1 MQTREQFKTV
11 THVIPAGNKTAQMG
25 LALIAALAAIIAVS
39 LPIQGHAQTSIPHD
53 WSLKPSGLDT
63 RDKFRLLFAS
73 STKRNAN
80 PSDIAIY
87 NTFVQTRAAA
97 GHTDIQAYSAGF
109 KVVGCTGTVDA
120 TDNTGTTGT
129 GVPIYWLD
137 GDKVADD
144 YADFYDGSWDS
155 RSPTTETGASVTTT
169 STDGVITGCSAIGT
183 DGGATLGDGIS
194 VSMGNPSGN
203 GSGLSGALTRIEF
216 THRLYGLSVVF
227 QVSASTDAKLSALV
241 VNDGTNDRTLT
252 PTFVPGTFDYDADV
266 GNAVTTVTLT
276 ATVNNANASVTG
288 VTLDGTA
295 IADTDFS
302 DGITVP
308 SLAEDDNEIVVTV
321 TAENN
326 VNNTKDYTVTVSRA
340 RRGTTTPT
348 PPGQVEVPNDWSLI
362 PTGLAAGDKFRL
374 LFLSSTSTDGSSYDI
389 ADYNTFV
396 QGRAAAGHT
405 DIQAYSSAFRVVGCT
420 SDSDAT
426 ANTGAYNSAGT
437 GVPIHWLNGNKVAD
451 DYPDFYDGSWDD
463 EANDKNE
470 LGDNGPDTSQ
480 TANFPLTGCQDYGEE
495 ANLGGRSLALGQ
507 PTPRVGRPNSSATN
521 AGPIH
526 SLSFVGPSDS
536 RPMYGLSQVF
546 EVGAP
551 TDVTLRNL
559 ELEGAPGGETILLSP
574 DFDSATETYTAA
586 VVNRVDAVTL
596 TARKKD
602 TTATV
607 AITNDDDTSTEGEAE
622 LDLNVGSNTLTVTV
636 TAADTTAKTYTI
648 TVTRAA
654 VLPAPT
660 DCPADTDWCTTLG
673 VGYAT
678 SSGVSSMFEEFGY
691 LANSNFGDLLSTTFS
706 HGGTSY
712 TVSQVYRSKNTSP
725 DGNTVLSDKL
735 SIAVSSALPDGTV
748 LQLGSRTFT
757 VDTDSE
763 TTILNQ
769 EEWDLRG
776 NSVSWTA
783 GQHVTASLKFPTAVK
798 TPRAISIADASAAE
812 NAGHLVFNVTLSRSL
827 PNTVK
832 VDFETISGGTATE
845 GEDYH
850 ARRTYTHVIPPRET
864 TVQMGFA
871 LIEDTV
877 NEQPDET
884 VKVRI
889 SNARVVDAYGDKIK
903 DLDITNAEATGTIT
917 APPTST
923 TIVPGLTIGIKDAA
937 GNEEDGWIDFRVR
950 LSKKYDDYVCYDF
963 ETISGGTA
971 TEGRDYLKIPRAT
984 YWMQSGKR
992 VDKPFV
998 RIIDDSINDN
1008 GETVKVKISNAR
1020 LCNDPSQTL
1029 SITRAE
1035 ATGTINNSDPMPL
1048 AWMVRFGRTV
1058 GSQVVDALGQRLD
1071 GATAS
1076 HVTVGGINLTGEPGA
1091 VPEAPS
1097 DDPFGLPDWATRT
1110 QREESAQSLTA
1121 NELLLR
1127 SAFHLSS
1134 GGGQGGGAA
1143 YTAWGQVARSGFDA
1157 EVDDVTMDADVT
1169 SGLIGFDAEWER
1181 VLAGVMLSQSSGE
1194 GSYRLDPQKGD
1205 DAGTVNSSLS
1215 GVYPY
1220 ARLELNRQVSAWA
1233 LAGAG
1238 SGELTLQQ
1246 EGDKAM
1252 PTDITMRMGAV
1263 GFKGQVLDG
1272 TGASGLTMNV
1282 KSDAMWVGT
1291 KSERTS
1297 DMVATQGDVTRL
1309 RVIVEG
1315 KRAFD
1320 MGGGAT
1326 FTPSAEVGLRHDA
1339 GDAETGTGLE
1349 MGAGLSYAAGP
1360 LTVEG
1365 QVRMLVA
1372 HEESGYEEWGASGA
1386 IRITPSASGRGLT
1399 LSIAPEWGRTGSA
1412 TEQLWSARDATALGT
1427 DRVFEGDARLAVD
1440 AGYGVGLGHGV
1451 LTPYAGLTLGDAGSR
1466 TVRTGT
1472 RWQLGPDI
1480 VVGLEATRQTSDA
1493 GEGANEV
1500 RMRAA
1505 LRF

>member
-25 LALIAALAAIIAVS
+25 FALIAALAAIIAVS
-39 LPIQGHAQTSIPHD
+39 LPIQGHAQTSVPHD

-73 STKRNAN
+73 STKRNGN
-80 PSDIAIY
+80 PTDIAIY

-109 KVVGCTGTVDA
+109 KVVGCTATVDA
-120 TDNTGTTGT
+120 IDNTGTTGT

-155 RSPTTETGASVTTT
+155 RLPTSETGASVTTT
-169 STDGVITGCSAIGT
+169 SSDGVITGCSAIGT
-183 DGGATLGDGIS
+183 DGGRPLGHNTS
-194 VSMGNPSGN
+194 VSSSNPSGN
-203 GSGLSGALTRIEF
+203 TGLSGAISPSGNSR
-216 THRLYGLSVVF
+216 RLYGLSVVF
-227 QVSASTDAKLSALV
+227 EVSASTDATLSALV
-241 VNDGTNDRTLT
+241 VNDGTNDRTLDLM
-252 PTFVPGTFDYDADV
+252 PGTFDYDADV

-276 ATVNNANASVTG
+276 ATVNNSNASVTG

-326 VNNTKDYTVTVSRA
+326 TTQDYTVTVSRA
-340 RRGTTTPT
+340 RRRTTTPT
-348 PPGQVEVPNDWSLI
+348 PPGEVEVPNGWSLI

-374 LFLSSTSTDGSSYDI
+374 LFLSSTNTDGTSYDI

-405 DIQAYSSAFRVVGCT
+405 DIQAYSSAFRAVGCT

-495 ANLGGRSLALGQ
+495 AVLGGRTLALGQ
-507 PTPRVGRPNSSATN
+507 PTPRVGRPNSSATG

-526 SLSFVGPSDS
+526 SLSFVGPSDL

-546 EVGAP
+546 TVGAP
-551 TDVTLRNL
+551 TDVTLRDL
-559 ELEGAPGGETILLSP
+559 ELEGAPGGETIVLIP
-574 DFDSATETYTAA
+574 AFDSATETYTASVA
-586 VVNRVDAVTL
+586 NRIAAVTL
-596 TARKKD
+596 TATKND
-602 TTATV
+602 TNATV
-607 AITNDDDTSTEGEAE
+607 AIASDDDTSTEGEAE
-622 LDLNVGSNTLTVTV
+622 LSLSVGSNTLTLTL
-636 TAADTTAKTYTI
+636 TAEDATPKTYTI
-648 TVTRAA
+648 TVTRATA
-654 VLPAPT
+654 PPAPT

-673 VGYAT
+673 VGHFT
-678 SSGVSSMFEEFGY
+678 LPTNVSIFEEFGY
-691 LANSNFGDLLSTTFS
+691 QASGNHGDLRSTMFS

-712 TVSQVYRSKNTSP
+712 TVSFLNQTKITSL
-725 DGNTVLSDKL
+725 DGNTVLTGTL
-735 SIAVSSALPDGTV
+735 SIKTSQTLPDGTV

-757 VDTDSE
+757 VDTDSA
-763 TTILNQ
+763 TNTPSQ
-769 EEWDLRG
+769 ESWDIRANPL
-776 NSVSWTA
+776 SWTA
-783 GQHVTASLKFPTAVK
+783 GQHVTVSLKFPTAVK

-812 NAGHLVFNVTLSRSL
+812 NAGHLMFDVTLSRSFQR
-827 PNTVK
+827 TVK

-850 ARRTYTHVIPPRET
+850 ARRTYTHVILAGDK

-877 NEQPDET
+877 DDAGET
-884 VKVRI
+884 VKVRL

-903 DLDITNAEATGTIT
+903 DLDITTAEATGTIT
-917 APPTST
+917 APLTST
-923 TIVPGLTIGIKDAA
+923 TNVPGLTIGIKDAT
-937 GNEEDGWIDFRVR
+937 GDEEYGWIDFRVR
-950 LSKKYDDYVCYDF
+950 LSKKYDDLVCYDF

-971 TEGRDYLKIPRAT
+971 TEGTDYLKIPRAT
-984 YWMQSGKR
+984 YWMQIGKR

-998 RIIDDSINDN
+998 RLIDDSINDD
-1008 GETVKVKISNAR
+1008 GETVMVKISNAR
-1020 LCNDPSQTL
+1020 LCNDASQTL
-1029 SITRAE
+1029 FITRAE
-1035 ATGTINNSDPMPL
+1035 ATGTIRNTDPMPL
-1048 AWMVRFGRTV
+1048 AWMARFGRTV
-1058 GSQVVDALGQRLD
+1058 GSQVVDALGQRLN

-1121 NELLLR
+1121 NELLLG

-1134 GGGQGGGAA
+1134 GSDQGEGPA
-1143 YTAWGQVARSGFDA
+1143 YTAWGRVARSGFDA
-1157 EVDDVTMDADVT
+1157 EVDDVTMDGDVT

-1181 VLAGVMLSQSSGE
+1181 LLAGVMLSQSTGE
-1194 GSYRLDPQKGD
+1194 GSYRLSTENGAK
-1205 DAGTVNSSLS
+1205 AGTVESSLT

-1220 ARLELNRQVSAWA
+1220 VQLDLNATVSAWA

-1238 SGELTLQQ
+1238 SGEFTLRQ

-1263 GFKGQVLDG
+1263 GVKGQVLDG
-1272 TGASGLTMNV
+1272 TGASGLAMNV

-1291 KSERTS
+1291 QSERTA

-1315 KRAFD
+1315 ERAFD

-1326 FTPSAEVGLRHDA
+1326 LTPSAEVGLRHDA

-1427 DRVFEGDARLAVD
+1427 DRVFEGDARLALD
-1440 AGYGVGLGHGV
+1440 AGYGVGVGRGV

-1472 RWQLGPDI
+1472 RWQLGADA
-1480 VVGLEATRQTSDA
+1480 VLGLEATRQTSEA
-1493 GEGANEV
+1493 SEPANEV
-1500 RMRAA
+1500 RLRAA

>member
-25 LALIAALAAIIAVS
+25 FALIAALAAIIAVS
-39 LPIQGHAQTSIPHD
+39 LPIQGHAQTSVPHD

-63 RDKFRLLFAS
+63 RDKFRLLFVS

-80 PSDIAIY
+80 PTDIAIY

-109 KVVGCTGTVDA
+109 KVIGCTATVDA
-120 TDNTGTTGT
+120 IDNTGTTGT

-144 YADFYDGSWDS
+144 YADFYDSSWDS
-155 RSPTTETGASVTTT
+155 RSPTSETGASVTTT
-169 STDGVITGCSAIGT
+169 STDGVITGCNSMGNASGF
-183 DGGATLGDGIS
+183 TLGDGLS
-194 VSMGNPSGN
+194 ASMGNPSGRN
-203 GSGLSGALTRIEF
+203 NVLSGAISPLANSR
-216 THRLYGLSVVF
+216 RLYGLSVVF
-227 QVSASTDAKLSALV
+227 EVSASTDATLSALV
-241 VNDGTNDRTLT
+241 VNDGTNDRTLD

-276 ATVNNANASVTG
+276 ATVNNSNASVTG
-288 VTLDGTA
+288 VTLGGTA

-321 TAENN
+321 TPESGA
-326 VNNTKDYTVTVSRA
+326 TKTYTITVSRA
-340 RRGTTTPT
+340 RRRTTTPT
-348 PPGQVEVPNDWSLI
+348 PPGEVEVPNGWILI

-374 LFLSSTSTDGSSYDI
+374 LFLSSTNTDGTSYDI

-405 DIQAYSSAFRVVGCT
+405 DIQAYSSAFRAVGCT

-426 ANTGAYNSAGT
+426 ANTGTAYNSAVQ

-451 DYPDFYDGSWDD
+451 DYADFYDGSWDD

-495 ANLGGRSLALGQ
+495 AVLGGRTLALGQ
-507 PTPRVGRPNSSATN
+507 PTPRVGRPNSSATGS
-521 AGPIH
+521 GPIH
-526 SLSFVGPSDS
+526 SLSFVGPSDP

-551 TDVTLRNL
+551 TDVTLRDL
-559 ELEGAPGGETILLSP
+559 KLEGAPGGETIVLIP
-574 DFDSATETYTAA
+574 AFDSATETYTASVA
-586 VVNRVDAVTL
+586 NRIAAVTL
-596 TARKKD
+596 TATKND
-602 TTATV
+602 TNATV
-607 AITNDDDTSTEGEAE
+607 AIASDDDTSTEGEAK
-622 LDLNVGSNTLTVTV
+622 LNLSVGSNTLTVTV
-636 TAADTTAKTYTI
+636 TAEDATPKTYTI
-648 TVTRAA
+648 TVTRATA
-654 VLPAPT
+654 PPAPT

-673 VGYAT
+673 VGHYTLPAN
-678 SSGVSSMFEEFGY
+678 VSILEEFGY
-691 LANSNFGDLLSTTFS
+691 QASVNLGDLRSTMFS

-712 TVSQVYRSKNTSP
+712 TVSFLNQTKFTSP
-725 DGNTVLSDKL
+725 DGNTVLTDKL
-735 SIAVSSALPDGTV
+735 SITTSQTLPDGTV

-757 VDTDSE
+757 VDTDSA
-763 TTILNQ
+763 TNTPNQ
-769 EEWDLRG
+769 ESWDIRANPL
-776 NSVSWTA
+776 SWTA
-783 GQHVTASLKFPTAVK
+783 GQHVTVSLKFPTAVRP
-798 TPRAISIADASAAE
+798 PRAISIADASAAE
-812 NAGHLVFNVTLSRSL
+812 NAGHLLFEVTLSRSL

-850 ARRTYTHVIPPRET
+850 ARRTYTHVILPRET

-871 LIEDTV
+871 LIEDTIG
-877 NEQPDET
+877 DAGET
-884 VKVRI
+884 VKVRL

-903 DLDITNAEATGTIT
+903 DLDITTAEATGTIT
-917 APPTST
+917 APLTST
-923 TIVPGLTIGIKDAA
+923 TNVPGLTIGIKDAT
-937 GNEEDGWIDFRVR
+937 GDEEYGWIDFRVR
-950 LSKKYDDYVCYDF
+950 LSKKHDDLVCYDF

-971 TEGRDYLKIPRAT
+971 TEGTDYLKIPRAT
-984 YWMQSGKR
+984 YWMQIGKR

-998 RIIDDSINDN
+998 RLIDDSINDD
-1008 GETVKVKISNAR
+1008 GETVMVKISNAR
-1020 LCNDPSQTL
+1020 LCNDASQTV

-1035 ATGTINNSDPMPL
+1035 ATGTIRNTDPMPL

-1121 NELLLR
+1121 NELLLG

-1134 GGGQGGGAA
+1134 GSDQGEGPA
-1143 YTAWGQVARSGFDA
+1143 YTAWGRVARSGFDA
-1157 EVDDVTMDADVT
+1157 EVDDVTMDGDVT

-1181 VLAGVMLSQSSGE
+1181 VLAGVMLSQSTGE
-1194 GSYRLDPQKGD
+1194 GSYRLSTENGAK
-1205 DAGTVNSSLS
+1205 AGTVESSLS

-1220 ARLELNRQVSAWA
+1220 VQLDLNATVSAWA

-1238 SGELTLQQ
+1238 SGELTLRQ

-1263 GFKGQVLDG
+1263 GVKGQVLDG
-1272 TGASGLTMNV
+1272 TGASGLAMNV

-1291 KSERTS
+1291 QSERTA

-1315 KRAFD
+1315 ERAFD

-1399 LSIAPEWGRTGSA
+1399 LSIAPQWGRTGSA
-1412 TEQLWSARDATALGT
+1412 TEQLWSARDATALGP
-1427 DRVFEGDARLAVD
+1427 DRAFEGDARLALD
-1440 AGYGVGLGHGV
+1440 AGYGVGVGHGV

-1493 GEGANEV
+1493 SEGANEV
-1500 RMRAA
+1500 RLRAA